1 MLLKAEALVQ
11 MVSDDPQTDE
21 AKTKNDS
28 LLKAAYELV
37 NVIEKR
43 SSKATNYT
51 DISYNDYSSKSQME
65 QLVLLER
72 QRELMFEGKRWYD
85 LLRYNYRHV
94 AGVDYTTTLYRQE
107 AEGRA
112 RVRNSQDM
120 LNLVVRKYA
129 SGGQAAASKMRTE
142 PQLYMPVYQSEME
155 VNPNLRQNPAYGS
168 GKDYTK
174 NY

>member
-51 DISYNDYSSKSQME
+51 YISYNDYSSKSQME

-85 LLRYNYRHV
+85 LVRKSRRDGKTSFLVNKV
-94 AGVDYTTTLYRQE
+94 QQKGSDNAGVVQSKLAKMDALYWPY
-107 AEGRA
+107 
-112 RVRNSQDM
+112 NSEEIKVNG
-120 LNLVVRKYA
+120 NLV
-129 SGGQAAASKMRTE
+129 
-142 PQLYMPVYQSEME
+142 
-155 VNPNLRQNPAYGS
+155 QNPVYGS
-168 GKDYTK
+168 GSDDSSYSTTK
-174 NY
+174 